1 MEEGVIIL
9 KGPWVG
15 WVLALAAVNLGVVG
29 LLGVNVV
36 ETILGP
42 VSSSLLTKVVYILVG
57 LVGVYKIYILL
68 GGKK

>member
-1 MEEGVIIL
+1 MIIL